1 MKIDETKPQGLNEGP
16 LDLLTK
22 SGRAQ
27 RSAFKSGQATLK
39 ATGDKLMQE
48 FATYLGKLGKKSYNQ
63 ASTEDVINFLNSKN
77 AETGDINPDTP
88 MDKNRIK
95 QIFVNKAKA
104 RIRGGDAKGQQPIFK
119 SQRGM
124 AADPE
129 FKTSQKP
136 KFKSQRGKPADP
148 EFKTSQKPKFKSQRG
163 KDATPVAPQ
172 FKSSRSK
179 QPAGKMKMPAPVM
192 KGIQGM
198 SDQDKLR
205 LGQAL
210 VKKYGG
216 NPA

>member
-136 KFKSQRGKPADP
+136 KFKSQRGK
-148 EFKTSQKPKFKSQRG
+148 
-163 KDATPVAPQ
+163 DATPVAPQ